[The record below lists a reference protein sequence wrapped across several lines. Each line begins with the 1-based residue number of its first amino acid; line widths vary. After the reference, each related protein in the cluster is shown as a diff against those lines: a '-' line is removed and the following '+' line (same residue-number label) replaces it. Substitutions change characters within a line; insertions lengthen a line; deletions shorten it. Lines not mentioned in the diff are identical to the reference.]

1 MSTTQAAGNLELHK
15 MDFDPTSTANSAQ
28 VALYAMQSQQA
39 DRSAA
44 TAPPPSPRLAA
55 RANTSV
61 RQRPT
66 TYHDLPPEILQQV
79 ADHMPFDDIGNLS
92 TVDRRTYHALQE
104 RRLSR
109 LCCQRAADATRFET
123 PEGFLRAQQ
132 LLAEIERIHD
142 PMLRAEPLRMLANCL
157 ITLPEERQQQKAA
170 FQQVFEAAGRV
181 PKQGLQIQK
190 RMIKSIP
197 AFSGQ
202 GSDLYAFAYADAERR
217 RPEQGSTW
225 AALASILG
233 WFPPTES
240 LQFETEYRAFVN
252 RLPALNP
259 AEQAELLAELAA
271 RLPDPPSEVS
281 WDPFPAH
288 YPTAATIAG
297 LYETLTQ
304 WVQRLPAS
312 HRGAPI
318 NALFRQIDKLP
329 KEQQTA
335 AFQKIFEAAGH
346 VPKEGLLIQKK
357 MIGSIVNFPGQRS
370 ALYAFAY
377 ADAERR
383 RPGQGSTWT
392 ALASVRKH
400 WSVQDE
406 LPIDPPQFATEYR
419 AFVSRLPALSPAEQA
434 ELIVELAELLIEFN
448 VNSYATTTTTV
459 AELYETLTQW
469 VQHMPASHRGAP
481 IGALAEKIWLLSQA
495 QRPVHYAN
503 LRHLMLSLPDH
514 ELGKALRYLSSAVA
528 NLPSTQQAHELSRL
542 EPIIE
547 RVLPEQRALVV
558 LGLINST
565 GGLNEA
571 LVKQVWQRALNLLD
585 SSSDVIQ
592 RMPPEQRVSMGFELI
607 QSTKRLDEALSRQVW
622 RSTLR
627 AFDNYDVKDVYD
639 VFWELQ
645 YWDSLSGMPDQQWE
659 DAKTEISAFIER
671 NRNRL
676 ATDTCDY
683 VLQLNQAD

>member
-1 MSTTQAAGNLELHK
+1 
-15 MDFDPTSTANSAQ
+15 MDFDPTFTAHSHQ
-28 VALYAMQSQQA
+28 VALYSMQNQQA
-39 DRSAA
+39 GRSAA
-44 TAPPPSPRLAA
+44 AVPPPSPRLAA
-55 RANTSV
+55 RVNTGV

-109 LCCQRAADATRFET
+109 LCCQRADATRFET
-123 PEGFLRAQQ
+123 QEGFLRAQQ
-132 LLAEIERIHD
+132 LLAEIERIQD
-142 PMLRAEPLRMLANCL
+142 PMLRAKPLRMLADCL

-190 RMIKSIP
+190 RMIESISS
-197 AFSGQ
+197 FSGQ

-225 AALASILG
+225 AALASMIG
-233 WFPPTES
+233 KFPSIHS
-240 LQFETEYRAFVN
+240 LQFEMEYRAFVN

-271 RLPDPPSEVS
+271 RLPDPTSEAS
-281 WDPFPAH
+281 WYWDSLPPH
-288 YPTAATIAG
+288 YPTATTIAG

-318 NALFRQIDKLP
+318 DALSEQINKLP
-329 KEQQTA
+329 EAQQTA

-357 MIGSIVNFPGQRS
+357 MIWSIANFWSIVDISDQRS
-370 ALYAFAY
+370 ALYAFVY

-383 RPGQGSTWT
+383 RPEQGSTWAT
-392 ALASVRKH
+392 LASVRKK
-400 WSVQDE
+400 
-406 LPIDPPQFATEYR
+406 LPIDIPQFATEYR
-419 AFVSRLPALSPAEQA
+419 AFVSRLPTLNSAEQA
-434 ELIVELAELLIEFN
+434 ELIVALAELLIEFN
-448 VNSYATTTTTV
+448 AGPDATPTTTI

-481 IGALAEKIWLLSQA
+481 IGALAGTIWLLPQV
-495 QRPVHYAN
+495 QRPAHYAN
-503 LRHLMLSLPDH
+503 LRHLMLSLPH
-514 ELGKALRYLSSAVA
+514 HQLGEALGRLSSAVA

-558 LGLINST
+558 LGLIGST
-565 GGLNEA
+565 GGLDEA
-571 LVKQVWQRALNLLD
+571 LAKHVWQRALSLLD
-585 SSSDVIQ
+585 SSSEVIQ
-592 RMPPEQRVSMGFELI
+592 RMPSEQRVSMGFELI
-607 QSTKRLDEALSRQVW
+607 QSTRWLDEALAKQVW
-622 RSTLR
+622 HSTLR
-627 AFDNYDVKDVYD
+627 AFDNYDAKDVCGI
-639 VFWELQ
+639 FWELQ
-645 YWDSLSGMPDQQWE
+645 YWDALSGMPEQQWE
-659 DAKTEISAFIER
+659 DAKIEIRAFIER

-676 ATDTCDY
+676 NTDTCDY